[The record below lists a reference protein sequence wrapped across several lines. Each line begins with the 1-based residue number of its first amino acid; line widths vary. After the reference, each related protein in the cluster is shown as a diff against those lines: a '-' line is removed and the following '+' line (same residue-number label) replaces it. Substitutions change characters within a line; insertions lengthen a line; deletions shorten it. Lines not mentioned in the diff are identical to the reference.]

1 MAVQRV
7 LQGDCVTIC
16 IIAVKKKDQT
26 FSPKYVEKMYD
37 MGNRDG
43 FGMMYVEPVDGVDRV
58 QVVKSMLGWQGI
70 MDLYEKQMDRD
81 IAVHVRNASL
91 GMPKNLEN
99 CHPFKILS
107 LDDGDKID
115 LYMMHNGRFG
125 EIQVDKQY
133 SDSWN
138 FATKF
143 LRGYLKKHPSA
154 LQDEDFQY
162 FLAGIIGNNK
172 LVFLD
177 NKNRFTIVNSDLG
190 TKHPT
195 GVWVSTKSDIKLTA
209 IIVTPKTPKIVNITG
224 AQFGESPAWT
234 YGKGK
239 WEPDSDNR
247 LHFVAANE
255 PKKLS
260 EKGDEH
266 ISAGAQKGD
275 IDNGTD
281 DDEETSE
288 KAILEVMQELP
299 AMNLTEVYNFVV
311 DFHKESLQILS
322 ALTDKDKGELKLMI
336 SANPWNAAEMML
348 KHSKGTVAKATANLN

>member
-1 MAVQRV
+1 
-7 LQGDCVTIC
+7 
-16 IIAVKKKDQT
+16 
-26 FSPKYVEKMYD
+26 

-43 FGMMYVEPVDGVDRV
+43 FGMMYVGQVDGVDRV
-58 QVVKSMLGWQGI
+58 LTVKSMLGWKDI
-70 MDLYEKQMDRD
+70 MELYEEYMNRD

-91 GMPKNLEN
+91 GMPKNLDN

-107 LDDGDKID
+107 LDDGDKLD

-125 EIQVDKQY
+125 EIQVDKAY

-154 LQDEDFQY
+154 LQDQDFQY

-177 NKNRFTIVNSDLG
+177 NKGRFTIVNSDLG
-190 TKHPT
+190 AIHPT
-195 GVWVSTKSDIKLTA
+195 GVWVSTKQEIKLTA
-209 IIVTPKTPKIVNITG
+209 ITITPKTPKVVNITG
-224 AQFGESPAWT
+224 TQFGESPAWT

-247 LHFVAANE
+247 LHFISANE
-255 PKKLS
+255 PKKTND
-260 EKGDEH
+260 KGVNI
-266 ISAGAQKGD
+266 ISAGAQQENT
-275 IDNGTD
+275 DNGT

-299 AMNLTEVYNFVV
+299 TMNVTEVYNFVV

-322 ALTDKDKGELKLMI
+322 ALTQKDQDELKLMI
-336 SANPWNAAEMML
+336 AVNPWNAAEMIL
-348 KHSKGTVAKATANLN
+348 QHSKGAVAKATTSLN